1 MRTIDIHSHLAWG
14 IDDGLDSKSNAVEA
28 IQQAKRDGVERII
41 ATPHFIPGRQS
52 EKETTE
58 MNQRIDELKQL
69 AETAGIQVYRG
80 CEIFLNDQYLEMLD
94 AENFNTLAGSGY
106 VLCEF
111 DVRKNIDENDQAED
125 MLYEFSVRDMIPVIA
140 HAERYFHR
148 DLDVNRVKEWCDLG
162 YVIQINRTSLLGL
175 HGSQIKKNAWKLLKL
190 GYAHIIASDA
200 HQVNGDRICKL
211 SDVYELV
218 RDELGEDNAQILFY
232 RNPLHI
238 IENEEIE
245 ELEVVR
251 KKPSL
256 FNRMKRRR

>member
-14 IDDGLDSKSNAVEA
+14 IDDGLDSQSNAVMA
-28 IQQAKRDGVERII
+28 IQQAKRDGIERII

-52 EKETTE
+52 AEETEK
-58 MNQRIDELKQL
+58 MNQRIDELRRL
-69 AETAGIQVYRG
+69 AETIGIQIYHG
-80 CEIFLNDQYLEMLD
+80 CEIFLNDQYLDMLD

-111 DVRKNIDENDQAED
+111 DVRKNIDENNEVED

-148 DLDVNRVKEWCDLG
+148 NLDVARVKGWCDQG
-162 YVIQINRTSLLGL
+162 HVIQINRTSLLGL
-175 HGSQIKKNAWKLLKL
+175 HGNQIKKNAWKLLKL

-200 HQVNGDRICKL
+200 HQANGYRVCKL

-218 RDELGEDNAQILFY
+218 CDELGEGNAQILFY

-256 FNRMKRRR
+256 FNCMKRRR